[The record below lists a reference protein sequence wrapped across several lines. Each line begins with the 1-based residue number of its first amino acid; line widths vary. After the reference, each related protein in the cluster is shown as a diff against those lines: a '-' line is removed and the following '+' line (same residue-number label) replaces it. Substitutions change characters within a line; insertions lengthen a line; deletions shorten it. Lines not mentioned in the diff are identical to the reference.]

1 MSPKAKALP
10 VTHAEAATLF
20 HALSDPTRLAI
31 LRTIGDAECC
41 VADLETAL
49 GAAQSRVSFHL
60 RVLREAG
67 VVADR
72 REGRQVFYRLLPEAC
87 ACAQAVT
94 AALMP
99 PSRTRSV
106 ERPGTLPAM
115 VQLQKRSS
123 PAM

>member
-1 MSPKAKALP
+1 MLP

-20 HALSDPTRLAI
+20 HALRDPTRLAI
-31 LRTIGDAECC
+31 LRALGDGECC
-41 VADLETAL
+41 VTDLEAAL
-49 GAAQSRVSFHL
+49 EAAQSRVSFHL

-72 REGRQVFYRLLPEAC
+72 REGRQVFYRLLPDAC
-87 ACAQAVT
+87 ACAQAV
-94 AALMP
+94 AEALMP
-99 PSRTRSV
+99 ASRTRNV
-106 ERPGTLPAM
+106 ERPGTPRAV